1 MKEEAFVME
10 SRFSKRKATISGL
23 SAVLVVAVALVTS
36 LVAWVR
42 QDDSAVNVSTKVL
55 GAQVVQANG
64 NSQGNGATNGNGN
77 DSKGSFNIATTGGGQ
92 VQGLYPGAVV
102 ALPLTLSNP
111 NSFGI
116 RVTSVTVAV
125 QTPVPPAHPQP
136 GPACAAT
143 DIQVGTKDASGFHAA
158 TPLPASIAV
167 SVDLAKNGHAPTSA
181 VWLRMVPNPHN
192 ACQDTTF
199 PLSYGG
205 SAVKS

>member
-1 MKEEAFVME
+1 MR
-10 SRFSKRKATISGL
+10 SQLSKRKATISGL
-23 SAVLVVAVALVTS
+23 SALLVVAIA

-42 QDDSAVNVSTKVL
+42 QDDSKVNVSTQVL

-77 DSKGSFNIATTGGGQ
+77 DKGSFSIATTGGGQ

-102 ALPLTLSNP
+102 ALPLTLTNP

-125 QTPVPPAHPQP
+125 QTPTPASSSTTS
-136 GPACAAT
+136 ACAAT
-143 DIQVGTKDASGFHAA
+143 DIQVGTRDAQNVFHPA
-158 TPLPASIAV
+158 TPLPASITI
-167 SVDLAKNGHAPTSA
+167 SVDLGKNGHAPTTA
-181 VWLRMVPNPHN
+181 VWLRMIPSPHD
-192 ACQDTTF
+192 ACQGATF
-199 PLSYGG
+199 PLAYGG